1 MRTCALASNR
11 ARLIEMLATT
21 AFVPSGAGPCIFVR
35 LMIYPTYLSPT

>member
-21 AFVPSGAGPCIFVR
+21 AFVPSGAEQDLAF
-35 LMIYPTYLSPT
+35 LFDL